1 MRTPGIRRLT
11 NSHFIAMPSSEYD
24 NLKAPDTPNRKF
36 DGDGS
41 SKKSR
46 IPRPS
51 STEARLIINVYRN
64 RCLPFMKA
72 QVLDE
77 EILNVV
83 PEQLRERGITQGEW
97 VLWMMRFKEIIQDHA
112 LSITTTAA
120 LVVTLIGILAL
131 VVLNNRLQA
140 KVGKLLKDFN
150 RDVMEPRNMFI
161 KAQKSFI
168 QVDKYHDEVAWLAI
182 ALNDDEVQ
190 ALRGESHV
198 FHYNFITKKHVA
210 NDGCL
215 SCFNT
220 IGGVRQMV

>member
-1 MRTPGIRRLT
+1 M
-11 NSHFIAMPSSEYD
+11 SSEYD
-24 NLKAPDTPNRKF
+24 TLKAPDTPNRKF

-41 SKKSR
+41 RKKSR

-51 STEARLIINVYRN
+51 STETRLILNVYTT
-64 RCLPFMKA
+64 RCLPFMKT

-77 EILNVV
+77 EVLKNV
-83 PEQLRERGITQGEW
+83 PEQLKERGITQDEW
-97 VLWMMRFKEIIQDHA
+97 VLWMMRFKKVIQDHA
-112 LSITTTAA
+112 LSVTTTVA
-120 LVVTLIGILAL
+120 LVVTFIGIPAL
-131 VVLNNRLQA
+131 VVLNSRLQA

-150 RDVMEPRNMFI
+150 RDVMEPRNMYI

-168 QVDKYHDEVAWLAI
+168 HIDKYHDEVSWLAI
-182 ALNDDEVQ
+182 ALTDDEVQ